1 MSKAQI
7 KIVSTMKKE
16 GILLAI
22 ASIQRRGAA
31 LDNDIQATALAIAA
45 HIHEHREVTLAVKLF
60 NAMPMGSRRLALVHW
75 FIKHAFVKVNMDK
88 DTKKDFPLQFD
99 KEAAARNESEEA
111 KALLL
116 TAGAKLQWFDCKK
129 EKELTDEFNPNKE
142 LEAFQKKVAGWVKS
156 GKISAEAVADVLAVK
171 ITPVAV
177 EEPTLGD
184 VAGE

>member
-1 MSKAQI
+1 MSKAKVQ
-7 KIVSTMKKE
+7 IVSTMKKE

-22 ASIQRRGAA
+22 ASIQRRGAS

-60 NAMPMGSRRLALVHW
+60 NAMPMGSRRVALVHW

-88 DTKKDFPLQFD
+88 DTRKDFPLQFD
-99 KEAAARNESEEA
+99 KEAADKNASDEA
-111 KALLL
+111 KGLLL
-116 TAGAKLQWFDCKK
+116 EAGAKLQWFDCKK
-129 EKELTDEFNPNKE
+129 EKELHEEFNPNKE

-156 GKISAEAVADVLAVK
+156 GKINAEAVADVLAVK
-171 ITPVAV
+171 IKPVAI
-177 EEPTLGD
+177 EEPTLGE